1 MTSTSERIPE
11 LMKQAAPA
19 IVPVVDRM
27 VDTIEK
33 GGHIFVVGAGA
44 SGRLGV
50 LDSSEI
56 RPTFG
61 DRDVLV
67 AVMASGDDAVSA
79 AHEGAEDRE
88 ELGVQELDQRSFSA
102 RDFCIGITASGTTPF
117 VWGALEHARE
127 LSGGTALISCR
138 SGSRCPWADL
148 LIEVNTGEEFI
159 KGSTRLMAGTIEKMI
174 LNLLWTVTML
184 RLRRTYGDLMI
195 SAVLSN
201 ERLLARA
208 ASIVGTITGV
218 HDVKM
223 LYLGDK

>member
-1 MTSTSERIPE
+1 MERPLDTWTMAELVTAMASTSERIPE

-33 GGHIFVVGAGA
+33 GGHIFVVGAGT
-44 SGRLGV
+44 SGRPGV
-50 LDSSEI
+50 LDASEI

-61 DRDVLV
+61 DRDVFV
-67 AVMASGDDAVSA
+67 AVMAGGDDAVSV
-79 AHEGAEDRE
+79 AHEEAEDRE

-117 VWGALEHARE
+117 VWGAPEHARE
-127 LSGGTALISCR
+127 VSGGTALISCC

-148 LIEVNTGEEFI
+148 LIEVNSREEFI

-174 LNLLWTVTML
+174 PNLLSTVTMVHL
-184 RLRRTYGDLMI
+184 GRTYGDLMI
-195 SAVLSN
+195 SVVPWNKKTPSAGC
-201 ERLLARA
+201 
-208 ASIVGTITGV
+208 I
-218 HDVKM
+218 HC
-223 LYLGDK
+223 